1 MKDNA
6 ARLARL
12 KKEFAAFLKE
22 IYPGREKVAVFGE
35 GNAYARVML
44 VGEAPGQ
51 QETLAQRPFV
61 GKAGKNLD
69 EFLALA
75 GMQREQ
81 LYITNVVKF
90 RPVKVHPR
98 TGSLSNR
105 PPDRE
110 EIALCQSFLF
120 RELGI
125 IQPKVVVTLGNT
137 ALRAVLDDKKAA
149 IGELHGAWQP
159 GKLPV
164 WAGEVYPLYH
174 PASIIYNRTLAPA
187 YRADVQR
194 LGQELYRRGW
204 IRREEPQ

>member
-1 MKDNA
+1 MRDNA

-12 KKEFAAFLKE
+12 KREFAAFLKE

-69 EFLALA
+69 EFLDLA

-90 RPVKVHPR
+90 RPVKVHPVSY
-98 TGSLSNR
+98 THLS
-105 PPDRE
+105 
-110 EIALCQSFLF
+110 S
-120 RELGI
+120 
-125 IQPKVVVTLGNT
+125 
-137 ALRAVLDDKKAA
+137 
-149 IGELHGAWQP
+149 
-159 GKLPV
+159 
-164 WAGEVYPLYH
+164 
-174 PASIIYNRTLAPA
+174 A
-187 YRADVQR
+187 YRFARSATEGIRLPRQGVNTLLPISERVYSSTPSQR
-194 LGQELYRRGW
+194 IPAISSGSSKSDSHRG
-204 IRREEPQ
+204 RSPSKPA

>member
-12 KKEFAAFLKE
+12 KKEFAAFLKD

-69 EFLALA
+69 EFLDLA
-75 GMQREQ
+75 GMQRDQ

-120 RELGI
+120 RELEI
-125 IQPKVVVTLGNT
+125 IQPKVVVCL
-137 ALRAVLDDKKAA
+137 LYPSVAA
-149 IGELHGAWQP
+149 
-159 GKLPV
+159 
-164 WAGEVYPLYH
+164 PL
-174 PASIIYNRTLAPA
+174 
-187 YRADVQR
+187 
-194 LGQELYRRGW
+194 
-204 IRREEPQ
+204 

>member
-6 ARLARL
+6 SRLARL
-12 KKEFAAFLKE
+12 KKEFADALAE
-22 IYPGREKVAVFGE
+22 VYPGKEKVAVFGE
-35 GNAYARVML
+35 GNPCARVML

-75 GMQREQ
+75 GMVREEM
-81 LYITNVVKF
+81 YITNVVKF

-105 PPDRE
+105 PPDAE

-120 RELGI
+120 REMEI
-125 IQPKVVVTLGNT
+125 IRPKVIVTLGNT
-137 ALRAVLDDKKAA
+137 ALRAVMDDKKTV
-149 IGELHGAWQP
+149 IGAVHGDWHPAS
-159 GKLPV
+159 LPV
-164 WAGEVYPLYH
+164 WEGEVYPLYH
-174 PASIIYNRTLAPA
+174 PASIIYNRSLAPV
-187 YRADVQR
+187 YREDVER
-194 LGQELYRRGW
+194 LGAELRKRGW
-204 IRREEPQ
+204 ITEE

>member
-1 MKDNA
+1 MKDND

-12 KKEFAAFLKE
+12 KKEYIAFLKQ
-22 IYPGREKVAVFGE
+22 IYPGKDRVAVFGE

-75 GMQREQ
+75 GMTRESM
-81 LYITNVVKF
+81 YITNVVKF

-105 PPDRE
+105 TPDKE
-110 EIALCQSFLF
+110 EITLSQSFLF
-120 RELGI
+120 REMEI
-125 IQPKVVVTLGNT
+125 IQPKVIVTLGNT
-137 ALRAVLDDKKAA
+137 ALRAVLDDKKIT
-149 IGELHGAWQP
+149 IGKVHGQWVDA
-159 GKLPV
+159 KLPF
-164 WAGEVYPLYH
+164 GQGQVYPLYH
-174 PASIIYNRTLAPA
+174 PASIIYNRVLAPV
-187 YRADVQR
+187 YRQDVEA
-194 LGQELYRRGW
+194 LGRDLARKGW
-204 IRREEPQ
+204 L